1 MAARERRRP
10 VGTSPWVVDER
21 TNALHMAQTEV
32 DEFMYSA
39 KNELDWLNEH
49 MADIFSEN
57 KMCVLLRTGR
67 CSKRFDPR

>member
-1 MAARERRRP
+1 
-10 VGTSPWVVDER
+10 
-21 TNALHMAQTEV
+21 MAQTEV